1 MKLANKVALI
11 TGGNSGIGF
20 ATARLFVAEGARVA
34 ITGRNPKTLQAAAK
48 ELGQNVLALPA
59 DVTDIAATER
69 VVDTLT
75 KQWGKLD
82 ILFANAGFHALTPIG
97 QTSVAQF
104 EEIIRTN
111 LTGVFFT
118 IQAAAPHLNDGASII
133 LNGSVQAVL
142 GIPGFTAYAAA
153 KGGIRTMTRNLAS
166 EFAPRKIRVNQVTP
180 GATRTPI
187 WSLITPTEDA
197 ERESWSSGLAR
208 PFHSAD
214 SARPMKSRK
223 RFCTWL
229 RMTRPFL
236 QALKSWL
243 TEEQPELRMEHL
255 SSGTAEM
262 RFRAV
267 RLSHLE
273 GAATLFVGGNLNAT
287 SYSEAI

>member
-1 MKLANKVALI
+1 MRLANKVALI

-48 ELGQNVLALPA
+48 ELGQNVLALQA

-197 ERESWSSGLAR
+197 ERELEQRVSQTIPLSRFSEADEVAKAVLYLA
-208 PFHSAD
+208 SDD
-214 SARPMKSRK
+214 SAILTGTEIVVDGGATGAPHGAPI
-223 RFCTWL
+223 L
-229 RMTRPFL
+229 RR
-236 QALKSWL
+236 
-243 TEEQPELRMEHL
+243 
-255 SSGTAEM
+255 G
-262 RFRAV
+262 
-267 RLSHLE
+267 
-273 GAATLFVGGNLNAT
+273 
-287 SYSEAI
+287 

>member
-1 MKLANKVALI
+1 M
-11 TGGNSGIGF
+11 
-20 ATARLFVAEGARVA
+20 ATPSRPFSRRRLEA
-34 ITGRNPKTLQAAAK
+34 QAAAK
-48 ELGQNVLALPA
+48 ELGQNVLALQA

-118 IQAAAPHLNDGASII
+118 IQAAAPHLSEGASII

-180 GATRTPI
+180 GATRTAI

-214 SARPMKSRK
+214 SARPMK
-223 RFCTWL
+223 
-229 RMTRPFL
+229 
-236 QALKSWL
+236 
-243 TEEQPELRMEHL
+243 
-255 SSGTAEM
+255 
-262 RFRAV
+262 
-267 RLSHLE
+267 E